1 MKNVIKRVK
10 SFKLLNVQSVNSNV
24 GGISNLA
31 RKYTHMYFQK
41 IYLKDPLNSLFLD
54 LSVAK
59 ICAVRLSYL
68 LPYLPPS
75 LLKGGGGGGGVNFDY
90 LPRREGETAKLC
102 YAFEEKMFF
111 SVTIIL

>member
-10 SFKLLNVQSVNSNV
+10 SFKLLNVQSVNPNV

-68 LPYLPPS
+68 PPYLPPS
-75 LLKGGGGGGGVNFDY
+75 LLKGGGSKF
-90 LPRREGETAKLC
+90 
-102 YAFEEKMFF
+102 
-111 SVTIIL
+111 